1 MIRFS
6 FSSFY
11 MSLIFINIAI
21 LFLSLA
27 FCNKKLMLKA
37 GLPILKG
44 VLFLT
49 MLRLLLPVEFL
60 SLSHNIY
67 LPDKLSSII
76 SGFLH
81 PRFGK
86 NGFSFWSLTIM
97 IWCSGIVIFT
107 VYYLI
112 KEFFI
117 LKRIKNTIIKLPD
130 NALEYR
136 IFSCIQEEFPQT
148 RRIEIYR
155 SLFSTIPMIY
165 GIRNP
170 KILLPYSLNL
180 DIPML
185 YYVLLHEATH
195 HLHHDQ
201 LLKVY
206 IQILCVIYWWNP
218 FCWILKKQAGTIL
231 EMRVDQTVAKSPE
244 EKAIY
249 MDCLLTVA
257 QHAICP
263 NIPDMP
269 ISATPFFIRKPA
281 SELKKRFQMLTN
293 TKIKPVQ
300 GFLKHAIL
308 LLIATLFFVSF
319 VYIFEASSAPKDNS
333 FNTIKPSA
341 TNSYFLRRNDG
352 KYELYLNGNYCET
365 VDSLEYYN
373 DDIPIRNIEGDYNEK
388 M

>member
-67 LPDKLSSII
+67 LPDKLSSKI
-76 SGFLH
+76 GDFLH
-81 PRFGK
+81 PRFGEH
-86 NGFSFWSLTIM
+86 NFSCWSLTIAV
-97 IWCSGIVIFT
+97 WCTGIIIFA
-107 VYYLI
+107 VYYLV
-112 KEFFI
+112 KEYI
-117 LKRIKNTIIKLPD
+117 IVREIKNNIIKLSD
-130 NALEYR
+130 DSLEKR
-136 IFSCIQEEFPQT
+136 IFGCIKEEFPQT
-148 RRIEIYR
+148 KCIEVYR
-155 SLFSTIPMIY
+155 SSFSPIPMIY
-165 GIRNP
+165 GIRHP
-170 KILLPYSLNL
+170 KILLPRNLNL
-180 DIPML
+180 DLPML

-218 FCWILKKQAGTIL
+218 FCWVMKKQAGTIL

-244 EKAIY
+244 EKAMY
-249 MDCLLTVA
+249 MDCLLAVV

-263 NIPDMP
+263 DIPDMP
-269 ISATPFFIRKPA
+269 ISATPFFFKEPT
-281 SELKKRFQMLTN
+281 SELKKRFLMLTN
-293 TKIKPVQ
+293 TNIKPVQ
-300 GFLKHAIL
+300 GFLKHVIL
-308 LLIATLFFVSF
+308 IFMVALFFLSYT
-319 VYIFEASSAPKDNS
+319 YIFEASSTTEEYS
-333 FNTIKPSA
+333 FYSTIPDE
-341 TNSYFLRRNDG
+341 TNSYFIKRANG
-352 KYELYLNGNYCET
+352 KYELYMDGKYCET
-365 VDSLEYYN
+365 VDSLEYY
-373 DDIPIRNIEGDYNEK
+373 DEDIPIQN
-388 M
+388 